1 MFCKMISVMRVL
13 KFGRLSLDGSG
24 LLNTYVPVVIPAKA
38 GYVFSVFFRTVNH
51 GKIKVSVRL
60 TVLGNVLVNVFVPE
74 KQASP
79 DFRVFKSSQK
89 KTFLVRETC

>member
-1 MFCKMISVMRVL
+1 MRSDAL
-13 KFGRLSLDGSG
+13 ADRRDALSSPDAHGR
-24 LLNTYVPVVIPAKA
+24 
-38 GYVFSVFFRTVNH
+38 YVFSVFFRTVNH

-60 TVLGNVLVNVFVPE
+60 TVLVNVLVNVFVPE